1 MDNNSDK
8 IIIKSNFD
16 SNVNSLDTD
25 LLEQKIFNNNLIDP
39 KNQNKYLIHDN
50 NKNDL
55 EKFYNINIEKTD
67 KIINDFSNQFKK
79 LLIETFDNLFKN
91 EY

>member
-1 MDNNSDK
+1 LDNNSDK

-50 NKNDL
+50 NKIR
-55 EKFYNINIEKTD
+55 EIF
-67 KIINDFSNQFKK
+67 
-79 LLIETFDNLFKN
+79 
-91 EY
+91 